1 MGRNKKLAL
10 ILVLGCGIVCLIV
23 VSGARS
29 NSRRATLNKA
39 TLLSPPNGFQR
50 AREQNGRPSSLED
63 IKKRF
68 PKIDYDAPEPTDPA
82 ERSKRRNKGKHYDNG
97 YLSKE
102 PTHYSSGLV
111 SEWDLNL
118 PALPVAQSNAVVIG
132 KTLSGGAF
140 LSNDKTGVYTELSA
154 KIEEVLSTDKD
165 SVTKGKVID
174 LSRMGGVVRYGT
186 GEESLFHIVGQNM
199 PTVAKRY
206 LFFLKAIPDS
216 QDFEIIT
223 AYELGS
229 LGVTALD
236 APGQFTHYN
245 GLDEATFLDT
255 VRTVVSEKKKQS

>member
-1 MGRNKKLAL
+1 MGV
-10 ILVLGCGIVCLIV
+10 VLFSAVGSGFPGRIVQQSQSNVPAPQQPNNPKRINQKDAQGRSLSGI
-23 VSGARS
+23 
-29 NSRRATLNKA
+29 
-39 TLLSPPNGFQR
+39 
-50 AREQNGRPSSLED
+50 EE
-63 IKKRF
+63 IKSHF
-68 PKIDYDAPEPTDPA
+68 PKVDYDAPEPTDPA
-82 ERSKRRNKGKHYDNG
+82 ERTKRRNKGKHFDNG

-132 KTLSGGAF
+132 RTLSGGAF

-174 LSRMGGVVRYGT
+174 ISRMGGVVRYGT

-216 QDFEIIT
+216 QDFEIVT
-223 AYELGS
+223 AYELES

-236 APGQFTHYN
+236 TPGQFTLYN
-245 GLDEATFLDT
+245 GLDEATFLNT
-255 VRTVVSEKKKQS
+255 VRTVVAEKKKQI